1 MSDLKYEMKGANG
14 QLMVYEDKVI
24 IERKGANAFLY
35 YGFAGAKTIPLSSI
49 KSVQFKKAGKV
60 FGGYIQFSI
69 LGGVECQ
76 GGLNNAI
83 SDENSVMI
91 AAKDNDIAQKIKDYV
106 ESRIIEYSKP
116 QVTVAQQLSAADE
129 LKQYKELLDMD
140 IITQEEFDSKK
151 KQLLGL

>member
-1 MSDLKYEMKGANG
+1 MSDLKYKMKGVNG

-24 IERKGANAFLY
+24 IERKGTNAFLY
-35 YGFAGAKTIPLSSI
+35 YGFAGTKTIPLSSI

-60 FGGYIQFSI
+60 LGGYIQFSI

-83 SDENSVMI
+83 ADENSVMI
-91 AAKDNDIAQKIKDYV
+91 AAKENDIAQKIKDYV

-116 QVTVAQQLSAADE
+116 QVTVAQQPSAADE

-140 IITQEEFDSKK
+140 IITQEEFDLKK